1 MLPVQEDYKNLH
13 LFEIIKVTNDIYYQ
27 KLANYYEEKKVLFK
41 ISVILDIPI
50 VFVLSMFSTIHF
62 KNPWW
67 AFFVYFSI
75 VALISFYI
83 ICVPVYHSISKTVK
97 EKEKA
102 LFQEIDE
109 HLSELAIQQFF
120 SKDSKAKRLLNQEF
134 ELVKLQPLSS
144 KKINLIL
151 DNHSLATQ
159 TIDFYDKTSKE
170 VLKTL
175 TIFYEEQPLKPIA
188 LATVNFIGTDKSFS
202 IQAQIPIEYELVN
215 GLVSEQL
222 IYFDKK
228 DYLVNPTVYID
239 RYHFNDLYQSH

>member
-1 MLPVQEDYKNLH
+1 MLPKQKDYDNLH
-13 LFEIIKVTNDIYYQ
+13 LFEIISVNNENYYN
-27 KLANYYEEKKVLFK
+27 KLLSYYEEKKTLFK
-41 ISVILDIPI
+41 ISLILDIPI

-67 AFFVYFSI
+67 AFFMYFLI
-75 VALISFYI
+75 IFVISFFI
-83 ICVPVYHSISKTVK
+83 ICIPVYHSISKSVK
-97 EKEKA
+97 EKEEA
-102 LFQEIDE
+102 LFLEVDE
-109 HLSELAIQQFF
+109 HLSELATQNYF

-151 DNHSLATQ
+151 DNQSLATQ
-159 TIDFYDKTSKE
+159 TIDFYDKSSQEIKE
-170 VLKTL
+170 SI

-188 LATVNFIGTDKSFS
+188 LATVNFLGEDKAFS

-222 IYFDKK
+222 IYFDKEN
-228 DYLVNPTVYID
+228 YLVNPTAYID
-239 RYHFNDLYQSH
+239 RQHFYDLYQSN

>member
-1 MLPVQEDYKNLH
+1 
-13 LFEIIKVTNDIYYQ
+13 
-27 KLANYYEEKKVLFK
+27 
-41 ISVILDIPI
+41 
-50 VFVLSMFSTIHF
+50 MFSTIHF

-75 VALISFYI
+75 ISLISFYI
-83 ICVPVYHSISKTVK
+83 ICVPVYHSISKAVK
-97 EKEKA
+97 EKEKS
-102 LFQEIDE
+102 LFQEVDE
-109 HLSELAIQQFF
+109 HLSELASQQFF

-151 DNHSLATQ
+151 DNESLATQ
-159 TIDFYDKTSKE
+159 TIDFYDKASKE
-170 VLKTL
+170 VLKNL

-188 LATVNFIGTDKSFS
+188 LATVNFIGKDKSFS
-202 IQAQIPIEYELVN
+202 VQAQIPIEYELVN

-222 IYFDKK
+222 IYFDKN
-228 DYLVNPTVYID
+228 DYVVNPTVYID